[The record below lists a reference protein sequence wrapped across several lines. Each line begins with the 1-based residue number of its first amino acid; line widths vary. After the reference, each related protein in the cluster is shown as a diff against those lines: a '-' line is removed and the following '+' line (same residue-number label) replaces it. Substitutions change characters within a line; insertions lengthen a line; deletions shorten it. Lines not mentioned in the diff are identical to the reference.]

1 MRSEILIDC
10 AYIRLLC
17 PGKVSR
23 SELAEVDL
31 TTSLSTMVLQEG
43 VYGEVHFLA
52 NFVEQKSIDLYWPTV
67 SWLDTNGSELTYCD
81 RVEDGALL
89 STNNFFKLCT
99 PLWCFKRGCM

>member
-1 MRSEILIDC
+1 MRSEILVCC

-23 SELAEVDL
+23 DEMAGMDF
-31 TTSLSTMVLQEG
+31 TNTLSTILSQEG

-52 NFVEQKSIDLYWPTV
+52 NFVELRNKLIYLRTVIWP
-67 SWLDTNGSELTYCD
+67 DTNASELTYCG

-89 STNNFFKLCT
+89 STNNFFKVCT
-99 PLWCFKRGCM
+99 PLCCFKRGCM